1 VLRRL
6 LAKRQA
12 RQRAV
17 VSGMTVVA
25 LLLGAI
31 AVATNSLDT
40 TLQTAF
46 YDKAIDIAPARIS
59 NQITIVA
66 LDDATVDQYGRY
78 PLPRSIYVD
87 LLRKMKPLSPAVV
100 AFDVSFFDPSPS
112 PEDDRQLAEAILDMR
127 RPLEPGAFAPSVILA
142 MQGAG
147 EGELG
152 DHITKYRTL
161 QMPIA
166 QLREAATSVGAVNV
180 FPDPDGRVR
189 DSQLVIAG
197 PDGTRYYALPLEA
210 AARAKRGDLSKA
222 RLEGDRLIV
231 PTNIPSQPR
240 VMPINERGG
249 MGVYYAAPPSSGST
263 ARVPGRCPQSN
274 EASATEFCVVSLKD
288 VVAGAVP
295 RALITGK
302 LVLIGAHSLSSVP
315 DDYPVPNSSGRKMW
329 GVEIWANTAQS
340 IFTNRYPV
348 LRQGFI
354 TTLLQLLVLTAIGMY
369 LVLRWRL
376 FGFLGALAVLG
387 LYILGG
393 YQLFQ
398 LQVNTDIG
406 NGPVEVPSMA
416 YAIPAAFWWVM
427 CLGYLLVEEQITLG
441 RTQSTFGRFVTPS
454 VARTIMEREESGQL
468 GLGGE
473 DTEVTVL
480 FGDIRGFTTM
490 SEGMTPSTLL
500 GHLNRYFDGMVEV
513 VNRYEGTVNKYNGDN
528 IMVLWNAPVPVADH
542 ARKAVEC
549 ALEMQKWIQTERA
562 KGGPDVSFGFGINSG
577 HVVAGFLGAKGRMEY
592 TVIGDTANVASR
604 LTSNDIARRDQV
616 ACSAETL
623 SELGDDVDFIDLGA
637 IQVKGRA
644 EAVRCYQVNRVATVA
659 NPNPAPPPELPVTKA
674 AVAGFH

>member
-6 LAKRQA
+6 LAKRQT
-12 RQRAV
+12 RQRAL
-17 VSGMTVVA
+17 VSGLTAAA

-31 AVATNSLDT
+31 GLAGSFLDT

-46 YDKAIDIAPARIS
+46 YDKAIDLASARVR
-59 NQITIVA
+59 NQIVIVA
-66 LDDATVDQYGRY
+66 LDDATVTQFGRY
-78 PLPRSIYVD
+78 PIPRTAYAD
-87 LLRKMKPLSPAVV
+87 LLRALKPYAPSVI
-100 AFDVSFFDPSPS
+100 AFDISFFDPSGNPD
-112 PEDDRQLAEAILDMR
+112 DDRRLADAIRDMR
-127 RPLEPGAFAPSVILA
+127 QPTQGGATTSVVLA
-142 MQGAG
+142 MQGIG

-152 DHITKYRTL
+152 DHVTKFRSL
-161 QMPIA
+161 QVPIA
-166 QLREAATSVGAVNV
+166 ELRDAATSIGAVNV

-189 DSQLVIAG
+189 DSQLVIEG
-197 PDGTRYYALPLEA
+197 PDGKRYYSLPLEA
-210 AARAKRGDLSKA
+210 AARSGIRGDLTKV
-222 RLEGDRLIV
+222 RVEGDRMIV
-231 PTNIPSQPR
+231 PAAIAPR
-240 VMPINERGG
+240 VMPLNQRGG
-249 MGVYYAAPPSSGST
+249 MEVYYAAPPASAST
-263 ARVPGRCPQSN
+263 AKVPGRCPTNKQT
-274 EASATEFCVVSLKD
+274 EPPEFCVVSMKD
-288 VVAGAVP
+288 VIAGAVAP
-295 RALITGK
+295 QIFTGS
-302 LVLIGAHSLSSVP
+302 VVFVGAHTLSSVP
-315 DDYPVPNSSGRKMW
+315 DDYPVPNSSSRKMW
-329 GVEIWANTAQS
+329 GVEIWANAAQS

-354 TTLLQLLVLTAIGMY
+354 TTLAQLLIVTAIGMY
-369 LVLRWRL
+369 LIVRWRL

-387 LYILGG
+387 LYLVGG
-393 YQLFQ
+393 YALFAFQ
-398 LQVNTDIG
+398 NSGDIG

-416 YAIPAAFWWVM
+416 YAVPAAFWWVV
-427 CLGYLLVEEQITLG
+427 CLGYLLVEEQVALG

-473 DTEVTVL
+473 DTECTVL

-490 SEGMTPSTLL
+490 SEGMTPSILL

-528 IMVLWNAPVPVADH
+528 IMVLWNAPLPVTDH

-549 ALEMQKWIQTERA
+549 AIEMQKWIQSERG

-623 SELGDDVDFIDLGA
+623 AKLGEDVEFTDLGA

-644 EAVRCYQVNRVATVA
+644 EAVRCYQINRVGTVA
-659 NPNPAPPPELPVTKA
+659 NPNPAPPPELPVAKA